1 MEFPLAFVYRKINEL
16 EIRLMI
22 MAIPSRRNH
31 FFCALTSAAGF
42 PPEDIH
48 SNSISL
54 SSVVTM

>member
-1 MEFPLAFVYRKINEL
+1 MEFSLAFVYRKINEL
-16 EIRLMI
+16 EIRLI
-22 MAIPSRRNH
+22 ESRNH